1 MRQEIGMGNVRRGI
15 LAGGAILVMLV
26 LTATGAPAASDG
38 VTPPPA
44 SVVES
49 LAPGGDAFDAAIE
62 LNATPLDTGRADASR
77 AAQSTT
83 RFGTPHMLLTWV
95 PSSSKA
101 STLGAQDFD
110 AKRGTR
116 WVAVEYISG
125 TAVSAIQVDNAGAFV
140 QLDGWLPD
148 DIAILA
154 ALPDDAKVVGTSLW
168 GDELYSMT
176 PDNRRLTALTPA
188 AQALV
193 GSKAV
198 TAKAFRDAKNEQH
211 ARGLAQQPT
220 NVSDDAIGAFAPTGG
235 ASTEDRRLALSWGS
249 LAAVVGGLVL
259 IGGGGYALG
268 RRRTSEAP

>member
-1 MRQEIGMGNVRRGI
+1 MGNVRRGI
-15 LAGGAILVMLV
+15 LAGGAIAAVLV
-26 LTATGAPAASDG
+26 LTATGAPAASDA
-38 VTPPPA
+38 VTPPA
-44 SVVES
+44 AVVES
-49 LAPGGDAFDAAIE
+49 LAPGGDAFDAAVE

-77 AAQSTT
+77 VAPSTT
-83 RFGTPHMLLTWV
+83 RFGRPHMLLTWV
-95 PSSSKA
+95 PSSSKTA
-101 STLGAQDFD
+101 ALGAKDFD

-125 TAVSAIQVDNAGAFV
+125 KAVSAIQVDDAGAFV
-140 QLDGWLPD
+140 QLDGWLPE

-154 ALPDDAKVVGTSLW
+154 ALPDDVKVVGTSLW

-193 GSKAV
+193 GTKAV

-211 ARGLAQQPT
+211 ARGLADQPT
-220 NVSDDAIGAFAPTGG
+220 DVSDDAVGAFAPPGG
-235 ASTEDRRLALSWGS
+235 ASSQNTRRAVNWGS

-268 RRRTSEAP
+268 RRRASDAP